1 MVERNHSE
9 ADPVFFVKSFLIQ
22 GFTQVMTY
30 LKSTKTWNPESGNG
44 NGNGN
49 GIRNG
54 ERRFQAINLK
64 KYIY

>member
-30 LKSTKTWNPESGNG
+30 LKSTKTWNPETETETEMEY
-44 NGNGN
+44 
-49 GIRNG
+49 GIG

-64 KYIY
+64 KNIY